1 MTAQEYIQ
9 SGAIENYILG
19 MADDAEARELEQMRA
34 QYPEVNEAFV
44 RFEAE
49 LEANCLAAAIAPPD
63 ESKNRIMAAIGIS
76 EASAAPAAKVVELPK
91 RKSQWMQYAAAAC
104 IAIMMGSVFMNIML
118 MGRVKRM
125 NSEIGELKIA
135 ANNKPADT
143 LKNTDSQFAFFKDP
157 NLKPVAMYG
166 TPTHEVCNSSLY
178 WDKKTGKAYIVI
190 HHLFEQADDK
200 DYQLWAIVDG
210 KPVSIG
216 VFRPG
221 DKMKPLIMNNVPD
234 KASMFAVTLEKKG
247 GSPTPTM
254 DQMYLK
260 GQMTL

>member
-9 SGAIENYILG
+9 SGAIESYILG

-63 ESKNRIMAAIGIS
+63 ESKNKIMAAIGIS
-76 EASAAPAAKVVELPK
+76 EAPAAPAAKVVEMPK

-104 IAIMMGSVFMNIML
+104 IAIMLGSVFMNVML
-118 MGRVKRM
+118 MGRIKSM

-135 ANNKPADT
+135 ANKI
-143 LKNTDSQFAFFKDP
+143 DSQNTFEAQYAFMRDP
-157 NLKPVAMYG
+157 GIMPVAMYG
-166 TPTHEVCNSSLY
+166 TPEHKVCNSSLY
-178 WDKKTGKAYIVI
+178 WDKQTGKAYIVI
-190 HHLFEQADDK
+190 HHLFPQSDDK
-200 DYQLWAIVDG
+200 DYQLWAIVEG
-210 KPVSIG
+210 NPNPVSIG

-221 DKMKPLIMNNVPD
+221 DKMKPLIMSNVPE
-234 KASMFAVTLEKKG
+234 KTSVFAVTLEKKG
-247 GSPTPTM
+247 GSEKPTL

>member
-19 MADDAEARELEQMRA
+19 MANDAEARELEQMRA
-34 QYPEVNEAFV
+34 LYPEVNDAIM

-49 LEANCLAAAIAPPD
+49 LEAHCLDAAIAPPD
-63 ESKNRIMAAIGIS
+63 ESKKRIIAAIGIGQIS
-76 EASAAPAAKVVELPK
+76 TEPVAKVVELPAK

-104 IAIMMGSVFMNIML
+104 IAIMMGSVFMNFML
-118 MGRVKRM
+118 MGRIKRM
-125 NSEIGELKIA
+125 GSEIGELRIA
-135 ANNKPADT
+135 ANKI
-143 LKNTDSQFAFFKDP
+143 DSQNSFEAQYAFMRDP
-157 NLKPVAMYG
+157 AIMPVAMYG
-166 TPTHEVCNSSLY
+166 TPEHSVCKSSLY
-178 WDKKTGKAYIVI
+178 WDKQTGKAYIII
-190 HHLFEQADDK
+190 HHLFQQSDDK

-216 VFRPG
+216 IFRPG
-221 DKMKPLIMNNVPD
+221 DKMKPLIMNNVPE
-234 KASMFAVTLEKKG
+234 KTSVFAVTLEKKG
-247 GSPTPTM
+247 GSPTPSL

>member
-1 MTAQEYIQ
+1 LTAQEYIQ
-9 SGAIENYILG
+9 SGAIESYIFGL
-19 MADDAEARELEQMRA
+19 ADEAEARELEQMRA
-34 QYPEVNEAFV
+34 QHTDVNEAFL

-49 LEANCLAAAIAPPD
+49 LEQQSMQAAIAPPAD
-63 ESKNRIMAAIGIS
+63 VKNKIMAAIGITEEDS
-76 EASAAPAAKVVELPK
+76 RVKVFAMPPK
-91 RKSQWMQYAAAAC
+91 RRQWTQYAAAAC
-104 IAIMMGSVFMNIML
+104 VAIMFGSVFMNFIL
-118 MGRVKRM
+118 MGRVKNM
-125 NSEIGELKIA
+125 NAEISDLKIA
-135 ANNKPADT
+135 ANNKPADST
-143 LKNTDSQFAFFKDP
+143 KDTDSQFAFFKDP

-216 VFRPG
+216 IFRPG

-254 DQMYLK
+254 KEMYLK

>member
-34 QYPEVNEAFV
+34 LYPEVNEAFT

-49 LEANCLAAAIAPPD
+49 LEAHCLNAAIAPPD
-63 ESKNRIMAAIGIS
+63 ESKKRILAAIGAG
-76 EASAAPAAKVVELPK
+76 EAAAVTPTARVVELPAK

-118 MGRVKRM
+118 MGRIKRM
-125 NSEIGELKIA
+125 GSEIGELRIA
-135 ANNKPADT
+135 ANKI
-143 LKNTDSQFAFFKDP
+143 DSQNSFEAQYAFMRDP
-157 NLKPVAMYG
+157 GIMPVAMYG
-166 TPTHEVCNSSLY
+166 TPEHSVCKSSLY
-178 WDKKTGKAYIVI
+178 WDKQTGKAYIII
-190 HHLFEQADDK
+190 HHLFPQGDDK

-221 DKMKPLIMNNVPD
+221 DKMKPLIMNNVPE
-234 KASMFAVTLEKKG
+234 KTSVFAVTLEKKG
-247 GSPTPTM
+247 GSPTPSM
-254 DQMYLK
+254 NQMYLK